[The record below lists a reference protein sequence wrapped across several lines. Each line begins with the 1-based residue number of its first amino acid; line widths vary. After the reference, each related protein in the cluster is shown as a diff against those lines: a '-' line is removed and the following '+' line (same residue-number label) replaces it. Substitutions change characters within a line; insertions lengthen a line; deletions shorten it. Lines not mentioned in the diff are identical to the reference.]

1 MNKAKLSTLQL
12 PPEVLSNLDSL
23 GYTCMTAIQAESLPA
38 ILDGR
43 DVIAQAKTGSGKTA
57 AFGLGLLTNINPRW
71 FAIQALEP
79 QKKIEECVALAKES
93 LESGKALATLRKFLT
108 LNQ

>member
-1 MNKAKLSTLQL
+1 MRAARHRPTA
-12 PPEVLSNLDSL
+12 VL
-23 GYTCMTAIQAESLPA
+23 
-38 ILDGR
+38 
-43 DVIAQAKTGSGKTA
+43 
-57 AFGLGLLTNINPRW
+57 INAS